1 MVISQRGGSVVATR
15 HTLYLIKSIYS
26 DGAIVDLRAVV
37 PDEVM
42 WKFEQS

>member
-1 MVISQRGGSVVATR
+1 MVISQRGGSVAVA
-15 HTLYLIKSIYS
+15 LQPVEGIYS
-26 DGAIVDLRAVV
+26 DGAIVDLRPAV